1 MEFDCIELQA
11 ATSSRHRLAS
21 GTGVGTSMRTRA
33 WLLGLAVL
41 AFVAGCDSVPGRSDD
56 PWEQNWLLSHIEME
70 DGSRH
75 DDNTTPQGA
84 GVAFRPALQG
94 SNGCDLFSG
103 RYEYTDPRLI
113 FSDIEYQ
120 YAESHPIPADC
131 PEEALTVASAMRSA
145 LRDGVTITTMTS
157 DAMVWESGGIT
168 FEFYPGV
175 EG

>member
-1 MEFDCIELQA
+1 M
-11 ATSSRHRLAS
+11 
-21 GTGVGTSMRTRA
+21 GTRP
-33 WLLGLAVL
+33 WLVGLAVL

-56 PWEQNWLLSHIEME
+56 PWEQNWHLSQIETE

-75 DDNTTPQGA
+75 GNNTTPQG
-84 GVAFRPALQG
+84 VSVEFTPALQG
-94 SNGCDLFSG
+94 SNGCDRFSG
-103 RYEYTDPRLI
+103 RYEYTDTRLI

-131 PEEALTVASAMRSA
+131 PEEAQPVADAMRAA
-145 LRDGVTITTMTS
+145 LRDGVTVITLTS
-157 DAMVWESGGIT
+157 DVMVWESGGIT